1 VDAYVA
7 DFLGVSNLMD
17 ARAERQ
23 VNGTAPCCVRLG
35 DFLLDAE
42 AGTTNATGPVKVAI
56 RPERVH
62 LYEYQSTGH
71 NRVPGMVERV
81 VFLGSTTQIFLRL
94 ASGASVQALVRN
106 DGQALPFSQGTAV
119 SVGLPSDALRVLP
132 DPGVSVEEIHGE
144 TLGDQ
149 LLDITSSS
157 GGAASAPSTSAGTS
171 PAEAK
176 LGSGEAH

>member
-1 VDAYVA
+1 
-7 DFLGVSNLMD
+7 
-17 ARAERQ
+17 
-23 VNGTAPCCVRLG
+23 
-35 DFLLDAE
+35 
-42 AGTTNATGPVKVAI
+42 
-56 RPERVH
+56 
-62 LYEYQSTGH
+62 
-71 NRVPGMVERV
+71 MVERV